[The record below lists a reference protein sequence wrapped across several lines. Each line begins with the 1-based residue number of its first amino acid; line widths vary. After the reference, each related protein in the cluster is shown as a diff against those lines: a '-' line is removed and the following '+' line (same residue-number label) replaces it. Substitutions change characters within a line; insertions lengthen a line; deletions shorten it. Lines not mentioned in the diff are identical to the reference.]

1 MTTATLY
8 RPEQEEVSEAQAGH
22 ARDYGAVIVL
32 FLTLVF
38 YHVVD
43 IGLRENSQIG
53 LAFRNA
59 YLRRVLWI
67 LLAVTAGSLIYGR
80 LFADRDWR
88 KKKND
93 KPPTPLQ
100 VISYV
105 SAVLLG
111 LFILNVGLFVFF
123 GGTVIT
129 EAPLTI
135 VLAVGAAVS
144 AITLSAPWER
154 GKLWQQTF
162 RQIAPALII
171 VVAVIIAWEVLI
183 QVFEVKQ
190 FLLPK
195 PSIIAQTLGEAF
207 PDLISKS
214 WVTFQNALWGYGIG
228 CAFGILI
235 GLASARFRAFSKAI
249 LPFAVAANSIPLIAF
264 APIMGFWFGVLN
276 PASKIA
282 VVAVVAFFPCMINT
296 VKGLLSADQGALEL
310 MRSLAVPELSTFR
323 KVRFPAALPYI
334 FNGLKFCTTW
344 CVITALVAEFFGGST
359 LGIGYY
365 IRNKPTAFDFPAT
378 WAAIIVVSLLG
389 VLFYLVVSLVE
400 RVIMPWHVAFRQQ
413 TK

>member
-1 MTTATLY
+1 MTAAAPSAKLILH
-8 RPEQEEVSEAQAGH
+8 EEVSEAQAGH

-32 FLTLVF
+32 FLTLIF

-43 IGLRENSQIG
+43 VALREDSQIG

-59 YLRRVLWI
+59 YLRRVLWV
-67 LLAVTAGSLIYGR
+67 LLIATAGSLIVGR
-80 LFADRDWR
+80 LRGTLQ
-88 KKKND
+88 
-93 KPPTPLQ
+93 KPITPMQILN
-100 VISYV
+100 Y
-105 SAVLLG
+105 AATVLVG
-111 LFILNVGLFVFF
+111 LFTLNVGLFVFF
-123 GGTVIT
+123 GSTLIT
-129 EAPLTI
+129 ESPLT
-135 VLAVGAAVS
+135 VMLAMGAAIG
-144 AITLSAPWER
+144 AIVLSAPWER
-154 GKLWQQTF
+154 GKLWRQTL
-162 RQIAPALII
+162 RQVAPALLISA
-171 VVAVIIAWEVLI
+171 VVVIAWEVLI
-183 QVFEVKQ
+183 QIFQVKQ
-190 FLLPK
+190 FLLPR
-195 PSIIAQTLGEAF
+195 PSVIAQTLGEAF

-214 WVTFQNALWGYGIG
+214 WVTFQNALWGYAIG
-228 CAFGILI
+228 CALGILI
-235 GLASARFRAFSKAI
+235 GLASARFQAFSKAI
-249 LPFAVAANSIPLIAF
+249 LPFAIAANSIPLIAF

-323 KVRFPAALPYI
+323 RVRFPAALPYI